1 MYPFCLIR
9 LLVWTPLS
17 ICRRAPSRMF
27 PVPQRSPSAD
37 KEDNPCEEMAAP
49 RYRKGPSTC
58 FDNNH
63 SVRPRRQQGTGPA
76 SGCDETAIVEMG
88 FPSS

>member
-9 LLVWTPLS
+9 LLIWIPLS
-17 ICRRAPSRMF
+17 IYRR
-27 PVPQRSPSAD
+27 VPQRSPSAD

-58 FDNNH
+58 FDNNL
-63 SVRPRRQQGTGPA
+63 SVRSRRTSGNGTPRALVMR
-76 SGCDETAIVEMG
+76 
-88 FPSS
+88 PSY